1 MIESFAKAREPLQ
14 AGDFPTAA
22 ETGLERWSL
31 AEPLLLAPHTPHV
44 FTSDKLVR
52 GYSNGSPSSGTQR
65 AAIRPN
71 HPHTKQRCGAYPAEL
86 LSIGSMN
93 TESLVAI
100 VPAERSF
107 ELRPQDFKAKQL
119 GLIAQTLLMAIGAH
133 TLFTLMLIDLRF
145 SALLE
150 RSHGRVFRG

>member
-1 MIESFAKAREPLQ
+1 MIESFAKSREPLQ
-14 AGDFPTAA
+14 ARDLSTAA

-31 AEPLLLAPHTPHV
+31 ADPLLLASHDPV
-44 FTSDKLVR
+44 FTSDKLVK
-52 GYSNGSPSSGTQR
+52 GQSNGSPSSGAHC

-71 HPHTKQRCGAYPAEL
+71 NPHTKQRCGGYPAEL

-100 VPAERSF
+100 VPAERSV
-107 ELRPQDFKAKQL
+107 EPRPQDFKAKQL